1 MNAKLCATVTGA
13 TTDALRQARDR
24 AADADMVELR
34 LDYADEVDLD
44 GVLSDRRVPVIVT
57 CRPTW
62 AGGGFAGSEEERR
75 RLLDR
80 ALTRGAEFID
90 VEWGSGCADLI
101 DRHRG
106 RRIVLS
112 DHDFEEVPDDIEQRY
127 QSMRSTGAQVVKLA
141 AHVSK
146 LSELIR
152 LRELAF
158 ASASVEQAH
167 VVIGMGPAGL
177 PSRLLPDLFGSAW
190 TYAGA
195 GRQVAPGQ
203 LDIRRM
209 VEEFRVRRAGI
220 GTELFG
226 VLGSPLGHSLSP
238 VMHNTGFAETG
249 RDALYIPL
257 EAADVDDFESFA
269 EAFDLRGASVTAPF
283 KEAVMTSQ
291 VKTDDIGRK
300 VGAVNTLRKTERGW
314 EGTNTDVAGF
324 LDPLDGKLTLKG
336 CRATILGAGGAARG
350 VAVALST
357 AGAQVSISARQAER
371 AKTVASLV
379 GGATCAFPPA
389 TGSWDLLVNTTPL
402 GTYPN
407 VDSSPVSAAALDGA
421 LVYDLV
427 YNPPVT
433 KLLSDAE
440 AAGCEVVG
448 GLGMLVA
455 QAERQF
461 AWWTG
466 TPPARD
472 LFRTAAERQLGQNR
486 DDAHASTTKGRR
498 NQLGIS

>member
-34 LDYADEVDLD
+34 LDYADEVDID

-62 AGGGFAGSEEERR
+62 AGGRFSGSEEERC
-75 RLLDR
+75 RLLDS

-90 VEWGSGCADLI
+90 VEWGSGCADLV

-106 RRIVLS
+106 RRVVLS
-112 DHDFEEVPDDIEQRY
+112 DHDFEGLPDDIEQRY
-127 QSMRSTGAQVVKLA
+127 QSMRATGAQVVKLA
-141 AHVSK
+141 AHVGK

-152 LRELAF
+152 LRDLAPT
-158 ASASVEQAH
+158 SANHEEAH

-177 PSRLLPDLFGSAW
+177 PSRLLPDHFGSAW
-190 TYAGA
+190 TYASTA
-195 GRQVAPGQ
+195 MQVAPGQ
-203 LDIRRM
+203 LDVGRM
-209 VEEFRVRRAGI
+209 VEDFRVRRAGV
-220 GTELFG
+220 GTKLFG
-226 VLGSPLGHSLSP
+226 VLGSSLGHSLSP

-249 RDALYIPL
+249 RDALYVPL

-269 EAFDLRGASVTAPF
+269 DAFNLQGASVTAPF
-283 KEAVMTSQ
+283 KEAVMTSR
-291 VKTDDIGRK
+291 VKTDDIGRR

-324 LDPLDGKLTLKG
+324 LDPLDGRLALKG
-336 CRATILGAGGAARG
+336 CRVTILGAGGAARG

-357 AGAQVSISARQAER
+357 EGAQVTISARQAER
-371 AKTVASLV
+371 AETVASLV
-379 GGATCAFPPA
+379 GGTTCAFPPEA
-389 TGSWDLLVNTTPL
+389 GSWDLLVNTTPL
-402 GTYPN
+402 GTYPT
-407 VDSSPVSAAALDGA
+407 VDSTPVSAAALDGT

-433 KLLSDAE
+433 RLLSDAE
-440 AAGCEVVG
+440 AAGCQVVG

-466 TPPARD
+466 TPPAPN
-472 LFRTAAERQLGQNR
+472 LFRAAAERQLVHNR
-486 DDAHASTTKGRR
+486 DDAHASATKGEETTR
-498 NQLGIS
+498 